1 VVGGDPAD
9 MLNSEVAY
17 AYLRVVLGA
26 PLLGIML
33 PPPNHNPVIG
43 VPGDPDA
50 VHAGLQSDG
59 TMQALVPCPAS
70 SAPCPTTPFA
80 LDSAGSAYIT
90 GVVRDGSAETY
101 DPIDDSGRTG
111 VVETMRFSWFS
122 TDGTFSE
129 LRTGV
134 AQPQTQWQNGD
145 KYPAPMGVK
154 TVTVWLVAQDERGGA
169 DWQQYALQLP

>member
-1 VVGGDPAD
+1 
-9 MLNSEVAY
+9 
-17 AYLRVVLGA
+17 
-26 PLLGIML
+26 
-33 PPPNHNPVIG
+33 
-43 VPGDPDA
+43 VPGQQRA
-50 VHAGLQSDG
+50 V
-59 TMQALVPCPAS
+59 
-70 SAPCPTTPFA
+70 